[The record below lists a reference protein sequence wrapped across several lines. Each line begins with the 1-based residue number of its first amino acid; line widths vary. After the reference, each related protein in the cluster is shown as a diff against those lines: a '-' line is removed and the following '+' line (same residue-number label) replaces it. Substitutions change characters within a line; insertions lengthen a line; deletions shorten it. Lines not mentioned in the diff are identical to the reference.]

1 MRGRREGERR
11 SVCDREAAGRWGRG
25 GRGGSGRGL
34 VWVPLRRVDGRKK
47 SNEQEPGDSRLF
59 LTQFRGCLGSSD
71 NPCSGIPLLSL

>member
-47 SNEQEPGDSRLF
+47 SNEQVKNRRGV
-59 LTQFRGCLGSSD
+59 LTSVFIRV
-71 NPCSGIPLLSL
+71 LLSSSFFSSSCLS